1 MSSRPGTSRFQRAL
15 WIDKWLGPVLCTA
28 LVGVKR
34 LVRRPAAGPP
44 SDPVR
49 RVVVLKLWGMGSIV
63 LASPL
68 LRELRSRYPDA
79 EIVFVTLAENTPIL
93 RCLPQIDRSVT
104 IDLARGIPHFLLETL
119 LSIWHIRRERVD
131 LLLDLEFFTRFSAI
145 FAFLARPHRSY
156 GFSSK
161 GSMRGQLHDAE
172 VPFNTYHHVI
182 LNFLSLLNG
191 KSVEPL
197 PDFDIT
203 GPQVL
208 PRIVPEDASVA
219 ALSRRLAAHPNWKE
233 GRSLVAVNP
242 NTGEMALE
250 RRWPQERIS
259 EFLKNLCAT
268 HDANVILTGSKSERA
283 YVAALVEDSGLD
295 DRIIDLAG
303 EIGIDELVAL
313 FDRCD
318 VVVTNDSGPLHIAA
332 AVGASVVA
340 LFGPE
345 TPTLYG
351 PLRSRPEQ
359 HHQVHYRRMSCSPCM
374 FVHDN
379 KVLSCWFAQAECMS
393 GIAADDVLASV
404 SERLA
409 AADLA

>member
-1 MSSRPGTSRFQRAL
+1 MPSRPGNSRFQRAL
-15 WIDKWLGPVLCTA
+15 WIDKWLGPVLCSA

-34 LVRRPAAGPP
+34 LVRRPAAEPP
-44 SDPVR
+44 AESVR
-49 RVVVLKLWGMGSIV
+49 RVAVLKLWGMGSIV

-68 LRELRSRYPDA
+68 LRELRRRYPNA
-79 EIVFVTLAENTPIL
+79 EIVFVTLAENEPIL
-93 RCLPQIDRSVT
+93 RCLPGIDRTVT
-104 IDLARGIPHFLLETL
+104 IDLSLGIPRFLLETL
-119 LSIWHIRRERVD
+119 RTIAGIRRDRFD

-145 FAFLARPHRSY
+145 FAFLARAKRSY

-197 PDFDIT
+197 PDFDIA
-203 GPQVL
+203 GPEVL
-208 PRIVPEDASVA
+208 PRIIADDAGKS
-219 ALSRRLAAHPNWKE
+219 ALARRLSAQPNWKD
-233 GRSLVAVNP
+233 GRPLVAVNP

-250 RRWPQERIS
+250 RRWPQERIL
-259 EFLKNLCAT
+259 EFLKSLCTT
-268 HDANVILTGSKSERA
+268 HDTNVVLTGSAGERP
-283 YVAALVEDSGLD
+283 YVASLVDESGLGE
-295 DRIIDLAG
+295 RVINLAG

-313 FDRCD
+313 FDRSD
-318 VVVTNDSGPLHIAA
+318 VVVTNDSGPLHIAS

-345 TPTLYG
+345 TPVLYG

-359 HHQVHYRRMSCSPCM
+359 QHQVHYRRMSCSPCM

-379 KVLSCWFAQAECMS
+379 KVLSCWFAQAECMN
-393 GIAADDVLASV
+393 GISADEVLASV
-404 SERLA
+404 GARLA
-409 AADLA
+409 ASSA